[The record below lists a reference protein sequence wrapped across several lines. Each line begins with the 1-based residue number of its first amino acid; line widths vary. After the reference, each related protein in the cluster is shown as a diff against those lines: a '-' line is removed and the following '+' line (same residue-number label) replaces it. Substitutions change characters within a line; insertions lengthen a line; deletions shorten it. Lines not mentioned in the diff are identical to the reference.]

1 MVLKWNHKYEIGH
14 DRIDAEHEI
23 FLGLI
28 ADFQQASDQDH
39 SREKLIRILNE
50 VEKYADFHFV
60 SEENIMIDVAYPE
73 KEHHAMLHRELL
85 ARLKDQSQQFRTEHI
100 SAEEV
105 FEFLFQW
112 FAIHTSNEDKKLVDY
127 IQR

>member
-1 MVLKWNHKYEIGH
+1 MVLKWDHKYEIGH

-28 ADFQQASDQDH
+28 TDFQQANTESH
-39 SREKLIRILNE
+39 PKERLVRILNE
-50 VEKYADFHFV
+50 VEKYAEFHFI

-85 ARLKDQSQQFRTEHI
+85 TRLKDQSQQFKTGHI
-100 SAEEV
+100 NAEEV

-112 FAIHTSNEDKKLVDY
+112 FAIHTSNEDKKLVNY
-127 IQR
+127 IQQ